1 MTAADIFLAVFIG
14 ICIAMLGLH
23 GLGALFF

>member
-1 MTAADIFLAVFIG
+1 MTVADIVLAVLIG
-14 ICIAMLGLH
+14 VCIAMLGLH